1 MIHEPGMEPF
11 DRPLGLI
18 ENSLGRDRSVQF
30 PLSQAKQCVRRRDG
44 HQDAGVQ
51 DDREALHRYFSAD
64 RATSERA
71 FFSAAA
77 TSSGD
82 SLES

>member
-1 MIHEPGMEPF
+1 MEPF

-18 ENSLGRDRSVQF
+18 KNSLGPDRSLPF

-44 HQDAGVQ
+44 PKDAGVQ
-51 DDREALHRYFSAD
+51 DDREALHRYVSAD

-71 FFSAAA
+71 FFSTAA